1 LRLRFGDVFLRLRLR
16 RPNNA
21 LSAIVGHAE
30 LNSVGLLLHADAPP
44 QVTQE
49 GDDPVSGTDADR
61 HDAISRNGSS
71 WFGGNTD
78 SAEMAD
84 LAGILIN
91 AQIAAGRG
99 CPKRIIAHANH
110 D

>member
-1 LRLRFGDVFLRLRLR
+1 MRLRLR

-21 LSAIVGHAE
+21 LSAIVGQVE
-30 LNSVGLLLHADAPP
+30 LNSVGLLLHSDAPP

-49 GDDPVSGTDADR
+49 GRDDPLSGTDADR

-78 SAEMAD
+78 STEMAD

-91 AQIAAGRG
+91 AQIAA
-99 CPKRIIAHANH
+99 AN
-110 D
+110 